1 MNLLGGYGSDS
12 GESGDEEVVA
22 PAPKKPKTALPP
34 ATGAPSSETG
44 TGKRKIDFSKL
55 PVRRPVVFDDSDLK
69 AEEAP
74 LKAAAALENLR
85 GGALSLLAALP
96 APKVTLGLDCD
107 GNSSGSRLDLSEM
120 KIDRPKVS
128 VLQPLGGIMRNG
140 SKDIAEDDL
149 PKDALNHPMFRNDGR
164 AGAGGDTPGAEELH
178 RMREMKFKNIKAED
192 VQDPN
197 WYMNSMIAGGAGGL
211 NKKVAL
217 EVSGYE
223 AQTWQ
228 KTTHA
233 NPSKNQKKKNQ
244 INYLAQNAMEMEA
257 EMLERNASSRLT
269 KSQTSLKYGW

>member
-1 MNLLGGYGSDS
+1 
-12 GESGDEEVVA
+12 
-22 PAPKKPKTALPP
+22 
-34 ATGAPSSETG
+34 
-44 TGKRKIDFSKL
+44 
-55 PVRRPVVFDDSDLK
+55 
-69 AEEAP
+69 
-74 LKAAAALENLR
+74 
-85 GGALSLLAALP
+85 
-96 APKVTLGLDCD
+96 
-107 GNSSGSRLDLSEM
+107 
-120 KIDRPKVS
+120 
-128 VLQPLGGIMRNG
+128 
-140 SKDIAEDDL
+140 
-149 PKDALNHPMFRNDGR
+149 
-164 AGAGGDTPGAEELH
+164 
-178 RMREMKFKNIKAED
+178 MREMKFKNIKAED